1 MNGIE
6 YLADTNCF
14 IYLLDQHPLIEQFT
28 DNRWSFSYI
37 TEMELLS
44 KKGITKEQD
53 AVIRAML
60 AVCVRVP
67 HSQEITEA
75 TIRLRKKYS
84 LKLPDAIIAATALSS
99 NLPPSYSRQRV
110 HCNNRNRHSFTG
122 IVTVD
127 RNCHGV

>member
-28 DNRWSFSYI
+28 DNRWVFSYI

-44 KKGITKEQD
+44 KKGITKDQD
-53 AVIRAML
+53 TVIRAML
-60 AVCVRVP
+60 TTCVRAT
-67 HSQEITEA
+67 HTQEITEA

-84 LKLPDAIIAATALSS
+84 LKLPDAIIAATALSLNVPLLTADKGFS
-99 NLPPSYSRQRV
+99 SIAEIDILLLEL
-110 HCNNRNRHSFTG
+110 
-122 IVTVD
+122 
-127 RNCHGV
+127 